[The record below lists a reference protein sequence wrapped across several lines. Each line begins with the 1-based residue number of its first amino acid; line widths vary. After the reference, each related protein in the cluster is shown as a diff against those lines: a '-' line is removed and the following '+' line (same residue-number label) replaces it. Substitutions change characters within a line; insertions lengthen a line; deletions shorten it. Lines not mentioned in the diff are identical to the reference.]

1 MRISDWSS
9 DVCSSDL
16 AGDGNFEL
24 VAPAIGAVVGDQHI
38 IFGHRFRTWK
48 TSLEKFA
55 LLDEGF
61 ALPYPLHQV
70 QRFELARRQA
80 RDILIAME
88 DRVGVMA
95 PGCDA
100 EEVAAFHHLA
110 EPADA
115 DRSEGH
121 TSELQSLMR
130 TSNAVS

>member
-1 MRISDWSS
+1 MPLHLRGATKEGYQAGIALARKLHRRA
-9 DVCSSDL
+9 VHRQ

-88 DRVGVMA
+88 DRS
-95 PGCDA
+95 
-100 EEVAAFHHLA
+100 EE
-110 EPADA
+110 
-115 DRSEGH
+115 H
-121 TSELQSLMR
+121 TSELQSLMLI
-130 TSNAVS
+130 SYAVFCL

>member
-1 MRISDWSS
+1 MTRRPPISTLPDPLFPYTTLFRS
-9 DVCSSDL
+9 
-16 AGDGNFEL
+16 EL

-80 RDILIAME
+80 RS
-88 DRVGVMA
+88 
-95 PGCDA
+95 
-100 EEVAAFHHLA
+100 EE
-110 EPADA
+110 
-115 DRSEGH
+115 H

-130 TSNAVS
+130 ISYAVFCLKKKKTQIKPLRGTTNNENLL